1 MRMLPPHP
9 PLSERNILLPGQHRL
24 LGLLCLRPMLG
35 LMRPMHLMLGL
46 LRLRLGLLRLLL
58 FWLQA

>member
-1 MRMLPPHP
+1 
-9 PLSERNILLPGQHRL
+9 
-24 LGLLCLRPMLG
+24 MLG

>member
-24 LGLLCLRPMLG
+24 LGLRPMLG